1 MSAITCYDCK
11 ISVLEIIQ
19 KGFVKN
25 VKLMLKAKKEI
36 ISNQINSVSRLKLKH
51 LLKNIK
57 KLYNVMAD
65 TMLKFEETQ
74 NGTGSFKKS

>member
-25 VKLMLKAKKEI
+25 VKLMLKAKKLI
-36 ISNQINSVSRLKLKH
+36 ISNQINSVSWLKLKH
-51 LLKNIK
+51 LIEKNQ
-57 KLYNVMAD
+57 KL
-65 TMLKFEETQ
+65 LKFEETQ

>member
-36 ISNQINSVSRLKLKH
+36 ISNEINSVSWLKLKH
-51 LLKNIK
+51 LIEKNQ
-57 KLYNVMAD
+57 
-65 TMLKFEETQ
+65 KFV
-74 NGTGSFKKS
+74 